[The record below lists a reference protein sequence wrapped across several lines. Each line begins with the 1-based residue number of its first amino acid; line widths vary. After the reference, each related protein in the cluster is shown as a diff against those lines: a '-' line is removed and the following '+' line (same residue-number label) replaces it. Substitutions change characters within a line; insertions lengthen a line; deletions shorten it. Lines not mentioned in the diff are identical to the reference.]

1 MGEKR
6 FSVGQL
12 FYALFGFEKVRSW
25 KSRLLIILIHIAG
38 WLILF
43 LLPLLFYPFRIADNR
58 FFISQLIDKS
68 LLVAFFYLNY
78 YFLIPKFFE
87 RKKKTT
93 YFLLAALCFVTY
105 LVPHILQRI
114 IYGPPPMAR
123 ALFIDR
129 PMGPVSTEDSLRIN
143 QIIELRSQLEKD
155 SLIPPSPFRDR
166 QPNGEKM
173 PVPMRT
179 GFIIRILSSAGSS
192 FLLVFLMGG
201 FIRLTYSFIR
211 NQNEKKALENAN
223 LNAELNFL
231 KSQINPHFLFN
242 TLNGIYAQ
250 AHEKS
255 EQTEHTVLK
264 LSELLRYVIYD
275 SGEDMVPLSK
285 DIQYINNYV
294 DLQLIRL
301 SSKVIINYNVKGE
314 MEGYTIAPLLLISFI
329 ENAFKHG
336 ISYSRSSVIDI
347 SIEVFDKRLTLL
359 VRNPVTAS
367 NSFADGG
374 LGLKNVKRRLELL
387 YPGNYELDINQDE
400 REYSV
405 RLNLILTHD

>member
-1 MGEKR
+1 MSEKR
-6 FSVGQL
+6 FSFSQL
-12 FYALFGFEKVRSW
+12 FYALFGFEKARNW

-68 LLVAFFYLNY
+68 LLVGFFYLNY
-78 YFLIPKFFE
+78 YVLIPKFFE
-87 RKKKTT
+87 HKKKTT
-93 YFLLAALCFVTY
+93 YFLIVVLCFVTY
-105 LVPHILQRI
+105 LVPHILQRT
-114 IYGPPPMAR
+114 IYGPLPMGR

-129 PMGPVSTEDSLRIN
+129 QTGPVSAADSMRIKR
-143 QIIELRSQLEKD
+143 IIELRSQLERD
-155 SLIPPSPFRDR
+155 SLIPPPPFGDR
-166 QPNGEKM
+166 QPNGERM
-173 PVPMRT
+173 PIPMRT
-179 GFIIRILSSAGSS
+179 GFVLRILSSAGSS

-231 KSQINPHFLFN
+231 RSQINPHFLFN

-275 SGEDMVPLSK
+275 SGEEMVPLSK

-301 SSKVIINYNVKGE
+301 SSKVIINYNVQGE
-314 MEGYTIAPLLLISFI
+314 LEGYMIAPLLLISFI

-336 ISYSRSSVIDI
+336 ISYSKSSVIDI
-347 SIEVFDKRLTLL
+347 RIDVFDKRLTLL
-359 VRNPVTAS
+359 VRNPVAAS
-367 NSFADGG
+367 NSFAGGG

-387 YPGNYELDINQDE
+387 YPGNYDLDIQQDD

-405 RLNLILTHD
+405 RLNLTLKHD